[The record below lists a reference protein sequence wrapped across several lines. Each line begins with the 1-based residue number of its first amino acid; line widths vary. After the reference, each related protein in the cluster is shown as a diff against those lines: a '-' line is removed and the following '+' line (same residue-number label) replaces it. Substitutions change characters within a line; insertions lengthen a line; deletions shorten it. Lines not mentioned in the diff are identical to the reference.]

1 MSDLEKA
8 NEIIENGVAEIYR
21 GFFRLREMGEYQE
34 EFDNMGALL
43 NMLMKDRQHLI
54 EKYKVKE

>member
-1 MSDLEKA
+1 MNELKKA

-34 EFDNMGALL
+34 EFNAMGALL
-43 NMLMKDRQHLI
+43 NMLIEDRQHLI
-54 EKYKVKE
+54 KKYKVEM